1 MAAAIRPGPECAHI
15 ALNVHV
21 GAMGQASSPTNA
33 GPPGTSC
40 ALVRS
45 LHFGNAQ
52 KPVIAVSGIE
62 RGGMSSADPID
73 VGSPDLVSGD
83 TFRRGRLSEKRPANT
98 SDPAL
103 QEDTD
108 VRSEKPQANPEDRK
122 TDRKPPEPDAT
133 QEQGV
138 KGAFRKHP
146 IAMIV
151 CLGLIIVCIVVGIAW
166 YLHARHYESTDDAF
180 IDGRPVQ
187 MSPQVTG
194 SIVRVNV
201 TDNQIVKT
209 GDLLATID
217 ARNYQAAVDQADA
230 QIRQNEAAVK
240 NVEAQIAGQ
249 KAQVDQASQQVTE
262 AASSLKFATDENT
275 RYQDLVQKGAGTVQR
290 AQQASSDFNGKQAAL
305 DAANAAKVSAERQI
319 DVLNAQKV
327 GAAAQLDQSRAQ
339 KDRADADLQRTELR
353 ATVDGR
359 VTKLTAAVGALAA
372 PGQAIMIVVPLDIW
386 VTANFKESQ
395 LADMRVDQP
404 VDIKIDAFGGRSLP
418 GKVNSVQA
426 GSGTAFSL
434 LPAENATGNYVKVVQ
449 RVPVKITF
457 NQRPDVELG
466 PGMSVVPTVTVRP

>member
-1 MAAAIRPGPECAHI
+1 
-15 ALNVHV
+15 V
-21 GAMGQASSPTNA
+21 
-33 GPPGTSC
+33 
-40 ALVRS
+40 
-45 LHFGNAQ
+45 
-52 KPVIAVSGIE
+52 
-62 RGGMSSADPID
+62 
-73 VGSPDLVSGD
+73 
-83 TFRRGRLSEKRPANT
+83 
-98 SDPAL
+98 
-103 QEDTD
+103 QESTD

-122 TDRKPPEPDAT
+122 TDHKPAETDPT
-133 QEQGV
+133 QGQGPKGV
-138 KGAFRKHP
+138 KSAFRKHP
-146 IAMIV
+146 IAMVV
-151 CLGLIIVCIVVGIAW
+151 CLGLIVIGVLAGIAW

-180 IDGRPVQ
+180 IDGRPVL

-194 SIVRVNV
+194 SIISVDV
-201 TDNQIVKT
+201 TDNQIVKK

-217 ARNYQAAVDQADA
+217 ARNYQAAVNQADA
-230 QIRQNEAAVK
+230 QIRQNEATER
-240 NVEAQIAGQ
+240 NFEAQIAGQ
-249 KAQVDQASQQVTE
+249 KAQVDQATQQVTQAE
-262 AASSLKFATDENT
+262 AALKFATDENT

-305 DAANAAKVSAERQI
+305 DAATAAKVSAERQI

-327 GAAAQLDQSRAQ
+327 GAAAQLDQSKAQ

-372 PGQAIMIVVPLDIW
+372 PGQAIMIVVPLD

-395 LADMRVDQP
+395 LADMRVGQP
-404 VDIKIDAFGGRSLP
+404 VDIRIDAFGGRILA
-418 GKVNSVQA
+418 GQVNSVQA

-466 PGMSVVPTVTVRP
+466 PGMSVVPTVSVRP